1 MYSELVER
9 FPKIMTLSEKYNHLK
24 LKKKNTSH
32 KEKLIKRVVDLFAKH
47 QRVITNEDVVK
58 EFLTM
63 EPTFEVIKDEYNN
76 SNSMNN
82 NNNIPMQEQINKND
96 QMVLLDKNEDFV
108 NIEISPPKGK
118 KYKVKQF
125 NEEDFEIII
134 KEIICS

>member
-1 MYSELVER
+1 MYSELVEK
-9 FPKIMTLSEKYNHLK
+9 FPKIMTLSEKYTHLK

-82 NNNIPMQEQINKND
+82 NIPIQEQINKQD

-118 KYKVKQF
+118 RYKVKQF